1 MVFRPVE
8 GDTGDKATAVF
19 SRPSALGVYVAFF
32 NYDEKHSQT
41 IAIPIERI
49 DQALAKASSV
59 SAKDVASGNALQS
72 AYNNL
77 SVELLP
83 SESKLIEL
91 RLV

>member
-1 MVFRPVE
+1 MR
-8 GDTGDKATAVF
+8 TAVF
-19 SRPSALGVYVAFF
+19 SRPSAHGVYVAFF

-41 IAIPIERI
+41 ITIPVERI

-72 AYNNL
+72 AHNNL

-91 RLV
+91 QLH